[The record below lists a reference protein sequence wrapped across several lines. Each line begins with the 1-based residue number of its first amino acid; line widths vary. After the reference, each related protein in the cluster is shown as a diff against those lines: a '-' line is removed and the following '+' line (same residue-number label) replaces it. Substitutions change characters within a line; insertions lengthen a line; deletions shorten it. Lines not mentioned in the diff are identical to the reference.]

1 MCANFPDLTLEF
13 YYDNPMKHK
22 QEWIKRNLHKYP
34 GKSTDQQRQTQYLKS
49 AWEQKQITYKW
60 GTISLTI
67 HSKNI
72 RGNRRWNDSF
82 KLMRQFPL
90 PAKMEFQKPDL
101 VSLWRQPKTQ
111 QNKQKKH
118 TKDKIM
124 KQLFF
129 KTLNLR
135 QHQTAVLEEKKTNW
149 DPQQWFPD
157 HCHRSVSTSSTWT
170 GGRARATQ
178 GGRGG
183 APWVEEPELRVQWVQ
198 GCYSSQ
204 GGVPESREQHRS
216 RTLCMWGVFSQVV
229 VLHVRKLHESE
240 EETTGED

>member
-1 MCANFPDLTLEF
+1 
-13 YYDNPMKHK
+13 MKHK

-67 HSKNI
+67 HSNSI

-101 VSLWRQPKTQ
+101 VSPWRQPKSQ
-111 QNKQKKH
+111 QNKQKNIPK
-118 TKDKIM
+118 TKLWNNDFSRHWISGNIREWSLRKR
-124 KQLFF
+124 KQ
-129 KTLNLR
+129 TEPPSNGSQITATGVCPQAAPGGEAEPEPLR
-135 QHQTAVLEEKKTNW
+135 GE
-149 DPQQWFPD
+149 
-157 HCHRSVSTSSTWT
+157 
-170 GGRARATQ
+170 GRAL
-178 GGRGG
+178 
-183 APWVEEPELRVQWVQ
+183 WVEEPELRAQWVQ

-204 GGVPESREQHRS
+204 GGVPESRE
-216 RTLCMWGVFSQVV
+216 
-229 VLHVRKLHESE
+229 
-240 EETTGED
+240 